1 MNKPITACSA
11 LLVVLVAAPSPTFAE
26 VELEW
31 GAFVENDLRAA
42 VDRVDEPGINRNQT
56 TFGADLKVNLIPDT
70 LRFVGDLK
78 FAWVGFT
85 ESTEFEGLT
94 TREVVSP
101 YWIESDAAYIDVIG
115 LIPTLDMRVG
125 RQIVHWGAADMFN
138 PTNNLNSL
146 DLEDPIMFGETIANQ
161 MIRLDWYPGDG
172 NFIFTGVWVPV
183 FQPAALP
190 GSAMLAI
197 GDTSAEL
204 PFVNPRDRLDA
215 ERLRNIW
222 LRNPEAYE
230 VAQPN
235 VTADMPAFSL
245 KNSQVGIK
253 VQWLAG
259 LFDMSLSY
267 YRGYDGMPVTRA
279 SLSSTYSTGVTTE
292 NGTPVLGV
300 ATDARLVYPRKHV
313 VGFDLAGQLPFLDD
327 AGLWFEGALIFPEEI
342 KMSFDVTAVAP
353 GARVIVGP
361 TVANT
366 PFYKYTIGSD
376 YSFNEYLFVTAQFVH
391 GFPDEFGAHAIHDYL
406 VGGFDLKFIQEKLL
420 IRIFFVGE
428 LPHDDDDLPLDDDG
442 DGMVESFAKGATD
455 DGTISALVFFP
466 QITTRPVDGLEL
478 TLGGYLPFG
487 HRESKLAQPAA
498 GPSLAFF
505 RARASF

>member
-1 MNKPITACSA
+1 VLIS
-11 LLVVLVAAPSPTFAE
+11 LLASAAPALAD
-26 VELEW
+26 VELTW
-31 GAFVENDLRAA
+31 GAFVENDLRVA

-56 TFGADLKVNLIPDT
+56 TLGADLKVNLIPDT
-70 LRFVGDLK
+70 LRFVGELK

-115 LIPTLDMRVG
+115 LVPDLDMRIG

-138 PTNNLNSL
+138 PTNNLNAL

-161 MIRLDWYPGDG
+161 MIRLDWNPGAG
-172 NFIFTGVWVPV
+172 NFIFTAVWVPV

-204 PFVNPRDRLDA
+204 PFVKPQDRLDS

-230 VAQPN
+230 VAQPD
-235 VTADMPAFSL
+235 VTAEMPAFSL
-245 KNSQVGIK
+245 KNSQAGVR
-253 VQWLAG
+253 VQWLTG

-267 YRGYDGMPVTRA
+267 YYGIDGMPVTRA
-279 SLSSTYSTGVTTE
+279 SYSSTYSTGLTADD
-292 NGTPVLGV
+292 GTPVLGV

-327 AGLWFEGALIFPEEI
+327 AGMWFEGALVFPEEV
-342 KMSFDVTAVAP
+342 KMSFDVTEVAP

-361 TVANT
+361 VVENK

-376 YSFNEYLFVTAQFVH
+376 YSFNEYLFVTGQFVH
-391 GFPDEFGAHAIHDYL
+391 GFPDEFGAHTIHDYL
-406 VGGFDLKFIQEKLL
+406 VGGFDLKFLQERLTF
-420 IRIFFVGE
+420 RIFFVGE
-428 LPHDDDDLPLDDDG
+428 LPHEDDDLNLDDDG
-442 DGMVESFAKGATD
+442 DGRVESFAKGATN

-466 QITTRPVDGLEL
+466 SIMAKPVDGLEL
-478 TLGGYLPFG
+478 TLGSYLTWG

-498 GPSLAFF
+498 GPSLAFL